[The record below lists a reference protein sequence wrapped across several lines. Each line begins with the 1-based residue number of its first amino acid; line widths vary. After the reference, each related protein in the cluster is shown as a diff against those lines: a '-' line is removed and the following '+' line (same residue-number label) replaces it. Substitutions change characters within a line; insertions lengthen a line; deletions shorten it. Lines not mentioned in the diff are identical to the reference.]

1 VIEETILGNV
11 KGSISIGLE
20 HDIPLLLQVRNSKF
34 VAHPQ
39 LFEFMQH
46 AAQIPRRSFNWRLQ
60 RLLNQKYISA
70 CRVSGLGH
78 LVYCITRQ
86 GLIELEHHGHFAS
99 VLNSRTS
106 HLTYLS
112 QAYHALALNSIQLG
126 LIRRNLLVSW
136 QSDVET
142 ASDNTISRDPLSK
155 DYDAIVDVWNND
167 TAARFGLEYE
177 NTLKSAQ
184 QYERIRRMLE
194 DESALSCIL
203 YLTAGEQI
211 TVHLA
216 NEFAGVPKRLAFATR
231 VKFEEHALDTMV
243 MTHPANPQV
252 PFRQLLGGVF

>member
-1 VIEETILGNV
+1 MRHA
-11 KGSISIGLE
+11 KRSISISPE
-20 HDIPLLLQVRNSKF
+20 HDIPLLLQVRNSRF
-34 VAHPQ
+34 VAHHQ

-46 AAQIPRRSFNWRLQ
+46 ATEMPRRSFNWRIQ
-60 RLLNQKYISA
+60 RLLKEHLIA
-70 CRVSGLGH
+70 ICRVTGVGH
-78 LVYCITRQ
+78 FVYHITRQ
-86 GLIELEHHGHFAS
+86 GLIELEHHGHFAA
-99 VLNSRTS
+99 VLNSGTG

-177 NTLKSAQ
+177 HTLKSAQ

-194 DESALSCIL
+194 DESALSCVL

-216 NEFAGVPKRLAFATR
+216 YEFSGVPKRLAFATR
-231 VKFEEHALDTMV
+231 VQFEEQALDTMV
-243 MTHPANPQV
+243 MTHPGNPQV